1 MTLARVTKKMIS
13 YGNAAQRIVKKN
25 SVGKATRGIRFE
37 SEFSDKE
44 FENYLYSE
52 ILEKSTRNNAFIVF
66 SETNHL
72 TISLAKRLLKLDFRL
87 GVISTGD
94 MKQLERYGVHHFRS
108 LDEIA
113 KVGVPVEAI
122 VVVRP
127 VSKIIHKVFEE
138 VRRIPALDEALFI
151 YKVRGS
157 ESYPLLNEY
166 DQLKELGIADTHVYI
181 TSQFDDGL
189 FEDIYS
195 YSLTKVKRKCQVR
208 DAYDLFQCLKHV
220 ERIDGD
226 IIEFG
231 SYQGHSGLLIAEFIR
246 RKSLNKRL
254 YLCDTFEGFP
264 EERYGIDKRWN
275 STHQVDFLK
284 VRALF
289 RLYQFVELVKG
300 EFQKTVDHISSDMFS
315 LAMIDCDSYRSTKFV
330 ADFVYPKLVRG
341 GILVFEDY
349 GHHALLGA
357 RRAVDEFLADMQGC
371 VFSMFSFFS
380 GIKVVVKI
388 A

>member
-1 MTLARVTKKMIS
+1 MTLASVTKKMIY
-13 YGNAAQRIVKKN
+13 YGNAAQRIVKKH
-25 SVGKATRGIRFE
+25 SVGKVTRGILFE

-52 ILEKSTRNNAFIVF
+52 ILKKSTKNNAFIVF
-66 SETNHL
+66 SESNHV
-72 TISLAKRLLKLDFRL
+72 TISLAKRLLKHNFRL

-94 MKQLERYGVHHFRS
+94 IKQLEHYGVLHLRS

-113 KVGVPVEAI
+113 KIGVPVEAI
-122 VVVRP
+122 VVISP
-127 VSKIIHKVFEE
+127 VSKIIHKVFDE
-138 VRRIPALDEALFI
+138 VRRISALDQVLFI

-220 ERIDGD
+220 ERIGGD

-231 SYQGHSGLLIAEFIR
+231 SYQGHSGLLVAEFIR
-246 RKSLNKRL
+246 RKNLNKRL

-264 EERYGIDKRWN
+264 EERYGIDRQWN
-275 STHQVDFLK
+275 STHHVDFSK
-284 VRALF
+284 VKALF

-300 EFQKTVDHISSDMFS
+300 EFQKTVDYIPSDMFS
-315 LAMIDCDSYRSTKFV
+315 LAMIDCDSYRSTRFV

-357 RRAVDEFLADMQGC
+357 RRAVDEFLVDKQGC

-380 GIKVVVKI
+380 GINVVVKI